1 MENPERTTRSFDKTA
16 DREMTKYTKETLF
29 PYLNKNCIYAEENRR
44 KDSQLKGVDY
54 IFLSEAGKEVYV
66 DEKSQLHY
74 LNNNRDTYSL
84 EIGML
89 NKARDHIKGWFI
101 DEDNVTELYL
111 FVFPNAEGKTYQ
123 DVKKED
129 FDKVE
134 YLLVPKQ
141 AIKDYLAEKGLTIE
155 QVLEVED
162 ELRTRGYYED
172 KPRQSKTVN
181 GIRMTLSLEGRNGE
195 PMSEQPF
202 NIILKKEVYEELAI
216 LKLETNRGVIE
227 NEVSKLEEYD
237 NLAETGRYD
246 DLTVEDIAYK
256 LSYKEV
262 ACLDLILKYSTPSEE
277 LVKNFE
283 SAVLKNGRLII
294 NFEEPSEKILR
305 LSLGSYAR
313 MNFEKEPLNKLLE
326 AAEARIDKL
335 IENGLKGEKPMIKEN
350 IGKILKTKLE
360 QEVAKYAENIEKQVE
375 QTDEKSENP
384 PDKNDSIETDND
396 DVE

>member
-16 DREMTKYTKETLF
+16 DKEMTKYTKEVLF
-29 PYLNKNCIYAEENRR
+29 PFLNENCIYAEENRR

-54 IFLSEAGKEVYV
+54 ILLSEAGKEVYV

-89 NKARDHIKGWFI
+89 NKAGEHIKGRFI

-216 LKLETNRGVIE
+216 LKLETNHGVIE
-227 NEVSKLEEYD
+227 KEVNKLEDYE
-237 NLAETGRYD
+237 NLSETGRYD
-246 DLTVEDIAYK
+246 ELTVEEIAYK
-256 LSYKEV
+256 LSYREI
-262 ACLDLILKYSTPSEE
+262 ACLDLITKYSTPGDE
-277 LVKNFE
+277 LIRNFE

-294 NFEEPSEKILR
+294 NIEQPSEKILR
-305 LSLGSYAR
+305 LALGSYVR
-313 MNFEKEPLNKLLE
+313 MNFEKEPLGKLLT
-326 AAEARIDKL
+326 AAEERIDKL
-335 IENGLKGEKPMIKEN
+335 VENGLKDEKPMIKEN
-350 IGKILKTKLE
+350 IGRLLKAKLE
-360 QEVAKYAENIEKQVE
+360 EEVAKYSEPVETGVEKT
-375 QTDEKSENP
+375 TDNEDNS
-384 PDKNDSIETDND
+384 DKNDTIDDDGD